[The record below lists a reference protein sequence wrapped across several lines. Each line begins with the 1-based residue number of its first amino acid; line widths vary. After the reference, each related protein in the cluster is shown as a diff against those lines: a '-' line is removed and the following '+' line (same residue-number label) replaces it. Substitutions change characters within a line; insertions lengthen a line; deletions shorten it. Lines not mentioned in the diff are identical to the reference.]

1 MRSRPRNSARL
12 SWDASTP
19 HLTVTLDLATGRIV
33 LAGELGRRTVFQL
46 LEAIRSMAAT
56 DHRVWMLDTREL
68 HSCDASGLR
77 ALAVAYRQAIRRG
90 ATLTVVGAGGWLRHA
105 LATIKLDHHV
115 LGGQRYSLAAIAALA
130 SHIPTGYV
138 APRYPLTKIYVL

>member
-1 MRSRPRNSARL
+1 MRSSPWSYARL
-12 SWDASTP
+12 SSDASTP
-19 HLTVTLDLATGRIV
+19 RLTVNADLASGRIV
-33 LAGELGRRTVFQL
+33 LIGELGRRTAFQL
-46 LEAIRSMAAT
+46 LDAARKMAAT

-115 LGGQRYSLAAIAALA
+115 LGGQSYSLAAIAALA
-130 SHIPTGYV
+130 AHIPTDYI
-138 APRYPLTKIYVL
+138 APRYPLAKIYPL